1 MGCRRRNMQPAIKKT
16 QCLSDPIITD
26 LLNITIFLIKL
37 MRLQLSPWTI
47 AGPLFKVMT
56 ALAANRS

>member
-26 LLNITIFLIKL
+26 LLNITIFFDQADATSAVAMDYCRPIVQGHD
-37 MRLQLSPWTI
+37 RTCS
-47 AGPLFKVMT
+47 
-56 ALAANRS
+56 